1 MSVITRL
8 YRGETTFDF
17 VAISRKT
24 LLVSLALVVASILI
38 MVVKPFNLS
47 IDFTGGVIIT
57 VEIQSDA
64 TVESIRGELR
74 DVGYGDARVQ
84 ITGDGIVQ
92 VQTEALSADDQD
104 TLTVT
109 VARAVGAEVNDLNE
123 KAVGPTFGAEVTRKA
138 IQALVVFLIVVALFI
153 TWRFEWKMAL
163 AALAALFH
171 DLMIAGGIYALIGF
185 VVTPSTII
193 AVLTILGYSL
203 YDTVVVFDKVNDN
216 IDEEDTKTTYNTI
229 VNRSLNQVL
238 MRSINTSLTSLLP
251 VGSLL
256 LVGFLAIGAETLKEF
271 ALALFIG
278 IAVGTYSS
286 IFVAAPLLAGW
297 KTRESEWARRELRA
311 AKRAGLLGDDAPVN
325 TSVSGSETKSGSESG
340 TKRGGGSKETSHGAA
355 VDKTAPSDVPTNVA
369 RPPKQRRKRR

>member
-1 MSVITRL
+1 MSVLTRL
-8 YRGETTFDF
+8 YRGETHFNF
-17 VAISRKT
+17 IAISRKT
-24 LLVSLALVVASILI
+24 LMVSLAVVLLSIVVMI
-38 MVVKPFNLS
+38 VKPFNLS

-57 VEIQSDA
+57 VQNDSDA

-84 ITGDGIVQ
+84 ITGDGVVQ
-92 VQTEALSADDQD
+92 VQTEALDALEQDNLTEAVLNATGAD
-104 TLTVT
+104 
-109 VARAVGAEVNDLNE
+109 ANDLNE

-153 TWRFEWKMAL
+153 TWRFEWRMAL

-171 DLMIAGGIYALIGF
+171 DLIIAGGIYALIGF

-203 YDTVVVFDKVNDN
+203 YDTVVVFTKVNEN
-216 IDEEDTKTTYNTI
+216 IDEDDTKTTYDAI
-229 VNRSLNQVL
+229 VNQSLNQVL

-286 IFVAAPLLAGW
+286 IFVAAPLLAMW
-297 KTRESEWARRELRA
+297 KSREPDWARRQARA
-311 AKRAGLLGDDAPVN
+311 DKREGLVA
-325 TSVSGSETKSGSESG
+325 SETDVNPKAPASKAKSG
-340 TKRGGGSKETSHGAA
+340 TGSKKGSKPKVARAKPASSDSQASAA
-355 VDKTAPSDVPTNVA
+355 PPAVA

>member
-1 MSVITRL
+1 MSVLTRL

-17 VAISRKT
+17 VSISRKT
-24 LLVSLALVVASILI
+24 LMVSLALVAASILI

-57 VEIQSDA
+57 VENQSDA

-74 DVGYGDARVQ
+74 SVGYGDARVQ
-84 ITGDGIVQ
+84 ITGDNVVQ
-92 VQTEALSADDQD
+92 VQTEALNAEEQD
-104 TLTVT
+104 SLIQA
-109 VARAVGAEVNDLNE
+109 VANAVGAEVNDLNE

-138 IQALVVFLIVVALFI
+138 IEALVVFLVIVALFI
-153 TWRFEWKMAL
+153 AWRFEWKMAI

-171 DLMIAGGIYALIGF
+171 DLLIAGGIYALIGF
-185 VVTPSTII
+185 VVTPATII

-203 YDTVVVFDKVNDN
+203 YDTVVVFTKVNEN
-216 IDEEDTKTTYNTI
+216 IDEEDTRTTYNAI
-229 VNRSLNQVL
+229 VNHSMNQVL

-286 IFVAAPLLAGW
+286 IFVAAPLLARW
-297 KTRESEWARRELRA
+297 KTREPEWARRELRA
-311 AKRAGLLGDDAPVN
+311 AKRAGLLDDEPGAPGKASASKAKKGSTQKSSKDAPTKV
-325 TSVSGSETKSGSESG
+325 ETP
-340 TKRGGGSKETSHGAA
+340 
-355 VDKTAPSDVPTNVA
+355 PSDVPPTVA

>member
-1 MSVITRL
+1 MNIITRM
-8 YRGETTFDF
+8 YRGETRFNF
-17 VAISRKT
+17 IEISRKT
-24 LLVSLALVVASILI
+24 LIVSAVFVVASILM

-57 VEIQSDA
+57 VENESDA
-64 TVESIRGELR
+64 TVESIRSELR
-74 DVGYGDARVQ
+74 TVGYGDARVQ

-92 VQTEALSADDQD
+92 VQTEALDAEGQD
-104 TLTVT
+104 ALTFA
-109 VARAVGAEVNDLNE
+109 VANAVGADVNDLNE

-138 IQALVVFLIVVALFI
+138 IQALVVFLIVVAIFI
-153 TWRFEWKMAL
+153 TWRFEWRMAL

-203 YDTVVVFDKVNDN
+203 YDTVVVFDKVNEN
-216 IDEEDTKTTYNTI
+216 IFEDDTRTTYNQI
-229 VNRSLNQVL
+229 VNQSLNQVL

-286 IFVAAPLLAGW
+286 IFVAAPLLARW
-297 KTRESEWARRELRA
+297 KSREPDWARRQARA
-311 AKRAGLLGDDAPVN
+311 DKRAEASSGGN
-325 TSVSGSETKSGSESG
+325 TGKSAGSTSKRKASKSQTDEPKS
-340 TKRGGGSKETSHGAA
+340 TTS
-355 VDKTAPSDVPTNVA
+355 KTAAAPPSDVPPSVA

>member
-1 MSVITRL
+1 MSVITRM
-8 YRGETTFDF
+8 YRGETRFDF
-17 VAISRKT
+17 IEISRKS
-24 LLVSLALVVASILI
+24 LIVSAVFVAASILM

-57 VEIQSDA
+57 VENTSDA
-64 TVESIRGELR
+64 TVESIRSELR
-74 DVGYGDARVQ
+74 TVGYGDARVQ

-92 VQTEALSADDQD
+92 VQTEALDAEGQD
-104 TLTVT
+104 ALTFA
-109 VARAVGAEVNDLNE
+109 VANAVGADVNDLNE

-138 IQALVVFLIVVALFI
+138 IQALVVFLIVVAIFI
-153 TWRFEWKMAL
+153 TWRFEWRMAL

-203 YDTVVVFDKVNDN
+203 YDTVVVFDKVNEN
-216 IDEEDTKTTYNTI
+216 IFEDDTKTTYNQI
-229 VNRSLNQVL
+229 VNQSSNQVL

-286 IFVAAPLLAGW
+286 IFVAAPLLARW
-297 KTRESEWARRELRA
+297 KSREPDWARRQARA
-311 AKRAGLLGDDAPVN
+311 DKRSGASSDRDTKKSAGSTSKPKTSKSQKDEAKSTA
-325 TSVSGSETKSGSESG
+325 S
-340 TKRGGGSKETSHGAA
+340 
-355 VDKTAPSDVPTNVA
+355 KTAAMPPSDVPQTVA

>member
-1 MSVITRL
+1 MNVFLRM
-8 YRGETTFDF
+8 YRGETRFNF
-17 VAISRKT
+17 IEISRKT
-24 LLVSLALVVASILI
+24 LIVSAVFVAASLLM

-57 VEIQSDA
+57 VENTSDA
-64 TVESIRGELR
+64 TVESIRSELR
-74 DVGYGDARVQ
+74 TVGYGDARVQ

-92 VQTEALSADDQD
+92 VQTEALDAEGQD
-104 TLTVT
+104 ALTFA
-109 VARAVGAEVNDLNE
+109 VANAVGADVNDLNE

-138 IQALVVFLIVVALFI
+138 IQALVVFLIVVAIFI
-153 TWRFEWKMAL
+153 TWRFEWRMAL

-171 DLMIAGGIYALIGF
+171 DLVIAGGVYALIGF

-203 YDTVVVFDKVNDN
+203 YDTVVVFDKVNEN
-216 IDEEDTKTTYNTI
+216 IFEDDTKTTYNQI
-229 VNRSLNQVL
+229 VNQSLNQVL

-286 IFVAAPLLAGW
+286 IFVAAPLLARW
-297 KTRESEWARRELRA
+297 KSREPDWARRQERADKRSGASSDRDA
-311 AKRAGLLGDDAPVN
+311 AKSAGSTSKPKGAKSQMDEAKSPAASKPDAMP
-325 TSVSGSETKSGSESG
+325 
-340 TKRGGGSKETSHGAA
+340 
-355 VDKTAPSDVPTNVA
+355 PSDVPQTVA